1 MANLKHRTKTA
12 LVGAWTGATWATGL
26 ARLTDAMCP
35 PRLTIL
41 YGHCV
46 ADPGLNGSLHEDMKI
61 EAEHLRS
68 LLGALGRRHD
78 LVTVAEG
85 MDRLAGGGGGRSMVA
100 LTMDD
105 GYRDNLVRLVPLLE
119 EVGGRATVFLEA
131 GAVVERRL
139 PWLHALGWLDAELG
153 TTAAAR
159 ALADRVPSAAA
170 ALGEISDSNRLK
182 RVLKYDADRAE
193 RASALEAL
201 VVEHG
206 GEPRAI
212 VDSLYLSHAEARELA
227 RADCIEV
234 GGHTV
239 DHPVLSRLAAPEQRE
254 QIARGRALLAELLEE
269 GSGGVAA
276 GSCGRTFAYPYGRNW
291 DRDADSEAAARDAG
305 YEFAVTT
312 HEGTNFAAAP
322 RFALR
327 RIPIHG
333 GTRLAR
339 LGAAAA
345 GALPQRML

>member
-12 LVGAWTGATWATGL
+12 LVGAWTGAAWVTGL
-26 ARLTDAMCP
+26 ARLADAVRP

-68 LLGALGRRHD
+68 ILLALGRRHD

-85 MDRLAGGGGGRSMVA
+85 MDRLAEGAGGRSMVA

-105 GYRDNLVRLVPLLE
+105 GYRDNLIRLAPLLQ

-139 PWLHALGWLDAELG
+139 PWLHGLGWLDAKLG
-153 TTAAAR
+153 AAAAAR
-159 ALADRVPSAAA
+159 ALAERVPSAAA
-170 ALGEISDSNRLK
+170 ALAEASDSNRLK
-182 RVLKYDADRAE
+182 RVLKYDADRLE
-193 RASALEAL
+193 RSAALEAL
-201 VVEHG
+201 VLEHG
-206 GEPRAI
+206 GDPQAI

-227 RADCIEV
+227 RVEHIEV

-239 DHPVLSRLAAPEQRE
+239 DHPVLSRLGEPEQRQ
-254 QIARGRALLAELLEE
+254 QIARGRALLAELLEG

-276 GSCGRTFAYPYGRNW
+276 GSCGRTFAYPYGRDW
-291 DRDADSEAAARDAG
+291 DRDAASEAAARAAG

-322 RFALR
+322 PLALR

-333 GTRLAR
+333 GSRLAH
-339 LGAAAA
+339 LGVTAA
-345 GALPQRML
+345 GGLRQRTR

>member
-12 LVGAWTGATWATGL
+12 LVGAWTGAAWATGV
-26 ARLTDAMCP
+26 ARLVDAVRP

-46 ADPGLNGSLHEDMKI
+46 ADPGLNGSLHQDMKI
-61 EAEHLRS
+61 EAEHLRT
-68 LLGALGRRHD
+68 LLVALGRRHD

-85 MDRLAGGGGGRSMVA
+85 MDRLSAGGEGRSMVA

-153 TTAAAR
+153 AAAAAR
-159 ALADRVPSAAA
+159 ALAERIPSAAA
-170 ALGEISDSNRLK
+170 ALADVPDSNRLK

-193 RASALEAL
+193 RAAALETL
-201 VVEHG
+201 VLAHG
-206 GEPRAI
+206 GDPRAI

-254 QIARGRALLAELLEE
+254 QIARGRALLSDLLEGGE
-269 GSGGVAA
+269 PGVAP
-276 GSCGRTFAYPYGRNW
+276 GSCGRTFAYPYGRDW
-291 DRDADSEAAARDAG
+291 DRDADSEAAAMEAG

-312 HEGTNFAAAP
+312 HEGTNLASAP

-333 GTRLAR
+333 GSRLAH
-339 LGAAAA
+339 LGVTAA
-345 GALPQRML
+345 GGLRQRTL